1 MKHAA
6 GSTMRFPDREKQEV
20 LMMKDYRSFLSE
32 VLIPEN
38 VLKARVKEL
47 GEEISRDY
55 EGKTIL
61 AICILRGG
69 VMFLTDLIRYIKPP
83 VAIDFM
89 SVSSYGVGSRSSDG
103 EVRITLDLTTSIVDK
118 HVLIVEDII
127 DSGNTLS
134 SVIEML
140 RTRHPAS
147 LEVCTLLNKYS
158 RREVDVPIKYCGFD
172 IPDKFVFGYGLDMDE
187 YYRNLPF
194 IGVVDLDNYEVES

>member
-1 MKHAA
+1 M
-6 GSTMRFPDREKQEV
+6 Q
-20 LMMKDYRSFLSE
+20 DYHSFLAE
-32 VLIPEN
+32 ILIPEEA
-38 VLKARVKEL
+38 LKARVKAL

-55 EGKTIL
+55 AGKKIL

-69 VMFLTDLIRYIKPP
+69 VMFLTDLIRFIKPP

-89 SVSSYGVGSRSSDG
+89 GVSSYGVGSRSSDG
-103 EVRITLDLTTSIVDK
+103 QVRITLDLTTSIGDK

-140 RTRHPAS
+140 RTRNPAS
-147 LEVCTLLNKYS
+147 LEVCTLLNKVS

-194 IGVVDLDNYEVES
+194 IGVVDLDKYEAEI

>member
-1 MKHAA
+1 M
-6 GSTMRFPDREKQEV
+6 Q
-20 LMMKDYRSFLSE
+20 DYKEFMSE
-32 VLIPEN
+32 ILIPEEK
-38 VLKARVKEL
+38 LKQRVKEL
-47 GEEISRDY
+47 GQEISRDY
-55 EGKTIL
+55 AGKKIL

-69 VMFLTDLIRYIKPP
+69 VMFLTDLIRYIVPP

-89 SVSSYGVGSRSSDG
+89 GVSSYGVGTRSSNG
-103 EVRITLDLTTSIVDK
+103 EIRITLDLTTSIVGK

-134 SVIEML
+134 SVIELL
-140 RTRHPAS
+140 RTRNPAS

-158 RREVDVPIKYCGFD
+158 RREVNVPIKYCGFN

-194 IGVVDLDNYEVES
+194 IGVVDLEKYEVES

>member
-1 MKHAA
+1 M
-6 GSTMRFPDREKQEV
+6 Q
-20 LMMKDYRSFLSE
+20 DYQSFLAE
-32 VLIPEN
+32 VLIPEEE
-38 VLKARVKEL
+38 LKKRVKEL

-55 EGKTIL
+55 EGQKIL

-69 VMFLTDLIRYIKPP
+69 VMFLTDLIRHIEPP

-89 SVSSYGVGSRSSDG
+89 GVSSYGVGSRSSYG
-103 EVRITLDLTTSIVDK
+103 QVRITLDLATSIAGK
-118 HVLIVEDII
+118 NVLIVEDII

-140 RTRHPAS
+140 RTRNPAS

-194 IGVVDLDNYEVES
+194 IGVVDLEKYEAEI

>member
-1 MKHAA
+1 M
-6 GSTMRFPDREKQEV
+6 Q
-20 LMMKDYRSFLSE
+20 DYDEFLLE
-32 VLIPEN
+32 ILIPEAE
-38 VLKARVKEL
+38 LKARVHEL
-47 GEEISRDY
+47 GEEISQDY
-55 EGKTIL
+55 AGRNIL

-69 VMFLTDLIRYIKPP
+69 VMFLTDLIRHIKPP

-89 SVSSYGVGSRSSDG
+89 SVSSYGAGARQSDG
-103 EVRITLDLTTSIVDK
+103 QVRITLDLTTSIAGE

-134 SVIEML
+134 SVMEML
-140 RTRHPAS
+140 RTRNPAS

-158 RREVDVPIKYCGFD
+158 RREVDVPIKYCGFN

-194 IGVVDLDNYEVES
+194 IGVVDLDKYEADI

>member
-1 MKHAA
+1 
-6 GSTMRFPDREKQEV
+6 
-20 LMMKDYRSFLSE
+20 MKDYHSFLSE
-32 VLIPEN
+32 VLVSE
-38 VLKARVKEL
+38 VALERRVREL

-55 EGKTIL
+55 AGKEIL

-69 VMFLTDLIRYIKPP
+69 VMFLTDLIRHIKPL

-89 SVSSYGVGSRSSDG
+89 GVSSYGAGARSSDG
-103 EVRITLDLTTSIVDK
+103 QVRITLDLTTSVAGQ

-127 DSGNTLS
+127 DSGHTIS
-134 SVIEML
+134 SVIELL
-140 RTRHPAS
+140 RTRDPAS

-187 YYRNLPF
+187 FYRNLPF
-194 IGVVDLDNYEVES
+194 IGVVDLDKYEG

>member
-1 MKHAA
+1 M
-6 GSTMRFPDREKQEV
+6 Q
-20 LMMKDYRSFLSE
+20 DYHSFLAE
-32 VLIPEN
+32 ILIPEDE
-38 VLKARVKEL
+38 LKARVKEL

-55 EGKTIL
+55 DGKEIM

-69 VMFLTDLIRYIKPP
+69 VMFLTDLIRQIKPP

-89 SVSSYGVGSRSSDG
+89 GVSSYGVGSRSSDG
-103 EVRITLDLTTSIVDK
+103 QVRITLDLTTSIGGK

-127 DSGNTLS
+127 DSGNTLA

-140 RTRHPAS
+140 RTRNPAS

-158 RREVDVPIKYCGFD
+158 RREVAVPIKYCGFD

-194 IGVVDLDNYEVES
+194 IGVVDLDKYEAQI

>member
-1 MKHAA
+1 M
-6 GSTMRFPDREKQEV
+6 Q
-20 LMMKDYRSFLSE
+20 DYKEFISE
-32 VLIPEN
+32 ILIPEEK
-38 VLKARVKEL
+38 LKQRVKEL
-47 GEEISRDY
+47 GQEISRDY
-55 EGKTIL
+55 AGKKIL

-69 VMFLTDLIRYIKPP
+69 VMFLTDLIRYIVPP

-89 SVSSYGVGSRSSDG
+89 GVSSYGVGTRSSNG
-103 EVRITLDLTTSIVDK
+103 EIRITLDLTTSIVGK

-134 SVIEML
+134 SVIELL
-140 RTRHPAS
+140 RTRNPAS

-158 RREVDVPIKYCGFD
+158 RREVNVPIKYCGFN

-194 IGVVDLDNYEVES
+194 IGVVDLEKYEVES

>member
-1 MKHAA
+1 M
-6 GSTMRFPDREKQEV
+6 Q
-20 LMMKDYRSFLSE
+20 DYQSFLAEILISE
-32 VLIPEN
+32 DQ
-38 VLKARVKEL
+38 LKTRVEEL

-55 EGKTIL
+55 EGKKIL

-69 VMFLTDLIRYIKPP
+69 VMFLTDLIRHIKPL

-89 SVSSYGVGSRSSDG
+89 GVSSYGAGSRRSDG
-103 EVRITLDLTTSIVDK
+103 QVRITLDLTTSISGK

-140 RTRHPAS
+140 RTRNPAS
-147 LEVCTLLNKYS
+147 LEVCTLLNKFS

-172 IPDKFVFGYGLDMDE
+172 IPDRFVFGYGLDMDE

-194 IGVVDLDNYEVES
+194 IGVVDLEKYEDNF

>member
-1 MKHAA
+1 MH
-6 GSTMRFPDREKQEV
+6 
-20 LMMKDYRSFLSE
+20 DYHSFLAE
-32 VLIPEN
+32 ILIPEDQ
-38 VLKARVKEL
+38 LKARVKEL

-55 EGKTIL
+55 EDKEIM

-69 VMFLTDLIRYIKPP
+69 VMFLTDLIRHIKPP

-89 SVSSYGVGSRSSDG
+89 GVSSYGVGSRSSDG
-103 EVRITLDLTTSIVDK
+103 QVRITLDLTTSIGGK

-127 DSGNTLS
+127 DSGNTLA

-140 RTRHPAS
+140 RTRNPAS
-147 LEVCTLLNKYS
+147 LEVCTLLNKFS
-158 RREVDVPIKYCGFD
+158 RREVDVPIKYSGFD

-194 IGVVDLDNYEVES
+194 IGVVDLDKYEAQV

>member
-6 GSTMRFPDREKQEV
+6 GRIIRCQEISERNE
-20 LMMKDYRSFLSE
+20 MQRYKSFLAEILISE
-32 VLIPEN
+32 EQLQ
-38 VLKARVKEL
+38 KRVVEL

-55 EGKTIL
+55 ADKKIL

-69 VMFLTDLIRYIKPP
+69 VMFLTDLIRHINIP

-89 SVSSYGVGSRSSDG
+89 GVSSYGVGSRASDG
-103 EVRITLDLTTSIVDK
+103 QVRITLDLTTSIADK

-127 DSGNTLS
+127 DSGNTLN

-140 RTRHPAS
+140 RTRNPAS
-147 LEVCTLLNKYS
+147 LEVCTLLNKFS

-172 IPDKFVFGYGLDMDE
+172 IEDKFVFGYGLDMDE

-194 IGVVDLDNYEVES
+194 IGVVDLDKYES